1 MFRYPPNSLSVRR
14 ASEPEQTLDA
24 AMRRKG
30 AAKRTEGVSKNPAL
44 FLGCAC
50 LYRYYSIRLLIYAFC
65 PNARN
70 GVHSTL
76 LFILAQQ
83 AYIMQ
88 FKDRSEAGRLLA
100 QALEGRISSGAIV
113 IAIPRG
119 GVVIGHEIARRFG
132 CPLGITIPRKVGALE
147 NPELAIGAV
156 AEDGSSY
163 VDSAAASVAGADQAY
178 VDRAIEREKAE
189 IDRRKSIYCA
199 ALGILDLSGRDIILV
214 DDGIATGY
222 TMLAAIRY
230 LRKKKPSSI
239 TVAVPVAPADVA
251 QEIIR
256 EADGIVCLY
265 LPGLLRAIGEFY
277 LDFGEVN
284 DDTVVRLLGSG
295 SNP

>member
-1 MFRYPPNSLSVRR
+1 
-14 ASEPEQTLDA
+14 
-24 AMRRKG
+24 
-30 AAKRTEGVSKNPAL
+30 
-44 FLGCAC
+44 
-50 LYRYYSIRLLIYAFC
+50 
-65 PNARN
+65 
-70 GVHSTL
+70 
-76 LFILAQQ
+76 
-83 AYIMQ
+83 MQ